1 MNHAQLRQRSSF
13 DYSFPK
19 RSFGNQVIGAI
30 SDALSRSFRGE
41 RTRTIIV
48 GVNPTTHLL
57 ANELQN
63 LGYRVSL
70 VSLESESE
78 SEHETPAE
86 GELVLMRAGAQS
98 ARCLLAAS
106 VDDHL
111 NLRLCRIASEKFG
124 VPFVISRLQMLDGI
138 TSWTRVNDA
147 GMSRMSWNGLIQA
160 LVPDML
166 LSPALSRLA
175 RSDDGEEITEI
186 EIRLPTFAGRAVEEL
201 PLEDCEVL
209 AFNRDGAPISTYDGT
224 VAVELGDVLTLI
236 GTKAVLR
243 KVQASFAS
251 L

>member
-13 DYSFPK
+13 DYSLPR

-48 GVNPTTHLL
+48 GVNPTTRLL
-57 ANELQN
+57 ASELQD

-78 SEHETPAE
+78 SEHDTAGEA
-86 GELVLMRAGAQS
+86 ELVLMRAGAQS

-106 VDDHL
+106 ADDHL
-111 NLRLCRIASEKFG
+111 NLRLCRIASERFG
-124 VPFVISRLQMLDGI
+124 APLVIGRLRMLDGI
-138 TSWTRVNDA
+138 TSWKRVDDA

-160 LVPDML
+160 LVYNVV

-175 RSDDGEEITEI
+175 RADDREEITEI
-186 EIRLPTFAGRAVEEL
+186 EIRLPTFAGRAVGEL

-209 AFNRDGAPISTYDGT
+209 AFNRDGSPISTYDDT
-224 VAVELGDVLTLI
+224 VTVEMGDVLTLI
-236 GTKAVLR
+236 GTKAVLH